1 MEYEGNPNFGNDW
14 KQQMIA
20 GHFFHGTE
28 LGGYMDAIS
37 IDCGETTAV
46 VTLHKRFL
54 PSEAAK
60 PAASVRYYDRSRN
73 GLQLPK
79 DETGEFTKNST
90 LTKIEKGKFSS
101 FFCETN
107 KHHMEVEI
115 TARSKYGKG
124 ENGTARLDMVIPGY
138 DVENVIGGLV
148 KECSQEC
155 LSHLPHGPI
164 NRYTGLTSGDCFETV
179 EENESD
185 VEEKSTTKAKK
196 PTSPDEGTRNAARR
210 HSILSQKA
218 HSMRKRMQKTMQSL
232 KPMETQV

>member
-20 GHFFHGTE
+20 GHFFHGTK

-37 IDCGETTAV
+37 IDCGATTAV
-46 VTLHKRFL
+46 VTLDRRFM
-54 PSEAAK
+54 PSKSAK
-60 PAASVRYYDRSRN
+60 PTASVRYYDRSRN

-90 LTKIEKGKFSS
+90 VTKIEKEKYYS
-101 FFCETN
+101 FFCEAN
-107 KHHMEVEI
+107 KAHMEVRI
-115 TARSKYGKG
+115 TARSEYTKG

-138 DVENVIGGLV
+138 DVENAIGGLV

-164 NRYTGLTSGDCFETV
+164 KRHAGLTSGNCFETV

-185 VEEKSTTKAKK
+185 VEENESDAEEKSTTKAKK
-196 PTSPDEGTRNAARR
+196 PTLHLQLEP
-210 HSILSQKA
+210 IL
-218 HSMRKRMQKTMQSL
+218 
-232 KPMETQV
+232 